1 MVDVLLPQEKSE
13 ATEAEAL
20 IHEAKQRARRRHFLL
35 GVAAAMV
42 TAAMGVGIV
51 IGISGNNGVT
61 SPPPPPPGFASGQ
74 LDQIIHAAST
84 AAKSGTVTKALIY
97 STTRE
102 RAYKAGTG
110 MDPVPANERV
120 YVVVLE
126 GHFVCWSCSVPLG
139 AKAPSGKVIT
149 ITFNPPG
156 MGAGGTAFGVVNSPP
171 GPGMGKPYT
180 LELK

>member
-1 MVDVLLPQEKSE
+1 
-13 ATEAEAL
+13 
-20 IHEAKQRARRRHFLL
+20 
-35 GVAAAMV
+35 MV

-180 LELK
+180 LVLK